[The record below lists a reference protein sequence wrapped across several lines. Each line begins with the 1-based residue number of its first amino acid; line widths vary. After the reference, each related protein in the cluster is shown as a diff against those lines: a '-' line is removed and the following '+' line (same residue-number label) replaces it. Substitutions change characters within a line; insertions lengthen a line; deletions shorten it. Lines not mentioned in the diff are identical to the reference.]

1 MVVAVHVQAI
11 VAREARVEGVQVMIE
26 LHWESRQQNDNVREH
41 AWV

>member
-11 VAREARVEGVQVMIE
+11 VAREARVEEVQVIE